1 MKIVSLLPSA
11 TEIVYALGL
20 GDDLVAVSHECDYPP
35 EARRKPR
42 ITRALVDSAQPSET
56 IDHEVREK
64 LHETGTLY
72 DLDFELLKR
81 LQPDLILTQQLCS
94 VCAVSYDYV
103 RNAVEGL
110 VHSPQ
115 VVNLEPTSLQD
126 IFENIQTVGGMTG
139 HSKQAEAVIDSLQ
152 RRVER
157 VRSLVLQTDRHPR
170 TFLMEWLHPPFS
182 GGHWNGELVEIAGGV
197 DGIARV
203 GQPSRRVEWKEIL
216 DFAPEIVV
224 VSCCGFSIDRTRR
237 EVAQL
242 KTVEEWHCLPAV
254 LNQQVYIADGNQYFS
269 RPGPRIVNSLEM
281 LAVMIHPELASH
293 YQFPPDAIQKLNTN
307 RQNS

>member
-20 GDDLVAVSHECDYPP
+20 GDDLVAVSHECDFPV
-35 EARRKPR
+35 EARSKPR
-42 ITRALVDSAQPSET
+42 ITRALVDSDQPSET

-64 LHETGTLY
+64 LHEAGTLY

-103 RNAVEGL
+103 KDAVKGL
-110 VHSPQ
+110 VHSPR
-115 VVNLEPTSLQD
+115 VVNLEPMRLQD
-126 IFENIQTVGGMTG
+126 IFENIRTVARMTG
-139 HSKQAEAVIDSLQ
+139 CSEQGEAVISLLQ

-157 VRSLVLQTDRHPR
+157 VRSLVSRIDTRPR

-197 DGIARV
+197 DRIAKS
-203 GQPSRRVEWKEIL
+203 GQPSRRVECQEIL
-216 DFAPEIVV
+216 DFAAEIVV
-224 VSCCGFSIDRTRR
+224 ISCCGFSIDRTLR

-242 KTVEEWHCLPAV
+242 KSVREWQCLPAV
-254 LNQQVYIADGNQYFS
+254 LNQHVFIADGNQYFS
-269 RPGPRIVNSLEM
+269 RPGPRIIDSLEM
-281 LAVMIHPELASH
+281 LAVMIHPELASE
-293 YQFPPDAIQKLNTN
+293 YQFPPVAFRKLHTN